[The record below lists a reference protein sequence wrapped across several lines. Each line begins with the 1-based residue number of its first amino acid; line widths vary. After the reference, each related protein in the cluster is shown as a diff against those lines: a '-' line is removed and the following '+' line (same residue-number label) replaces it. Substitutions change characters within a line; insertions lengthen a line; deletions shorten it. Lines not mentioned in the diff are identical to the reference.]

1 VLAALLQGPVRGFPD
16 RLEDGVVVA
25 GTDVADAA
33 ALALAD
39 DLLGRAGLLV
49 GQRLARI
56 TRGDTEYVMV
66 IGDQDLHVLG
76 DVAVNVVAV
85 AGDNGEV
92 MSDRVDHPLSGI
104 RRMDFDPESPLPMS

>member
-1 VLAALLQGPVRGFPD
+1 
-16 RLEDGVVVA
+16 
-25 GTDVADAA
+25 
-33 ALALAD
+33 
-39 DLLGRAGLLV
+39 
-49 GQRLARI
+49 
-56 TRGDTEYVMV
+56 MV